1 VIGIVRGRRRGGCAY
16 AAGVLHGRERKQ
28 QRLLVLLDD
37 ARGSRGGSLVVRG
50 QPEVGKS
57 ALLTDMVNRADHR
70 TDPNRATPG
79 EAGLASTVG

>member
-1 VIGIVRGRRRGGCAY
+1 MAAPTLPGCYTVGNGNSNASWCCPTSPE
-16 AAGVLHGRERKQ
+16 APGN
-28 QRLLVLLDD
+28 
-37 ARGSRGGSLVVRG
+37 GSLVVRG